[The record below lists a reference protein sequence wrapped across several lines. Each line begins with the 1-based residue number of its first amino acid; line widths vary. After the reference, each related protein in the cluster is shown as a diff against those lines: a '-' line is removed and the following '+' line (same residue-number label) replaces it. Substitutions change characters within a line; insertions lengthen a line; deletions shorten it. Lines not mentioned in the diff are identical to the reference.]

1 MVMTRSHD
9 PDPARARAGCD
20 MAPMSRPARR
30 QPPAGAHTAGCRQ
43 GTRFRLIRVPL
54 IVLFLLFPPP
64 ALSGRAGEGDGG
76 RDGQLTLSEFRQRL
90 GAFIADTNLRRSVV
104 GLKIVRLD
112 DSSTIAG
119 HQSGTLL
126 HPGSNMKL
134 FTTAAA
140 LALLPPDFTFR
151 TRVYCDTGIVGGGLR
166 GNLYVIGG
174 GDPLLDTA
182 DVDSLAGIVAASG
195 IDRIDGDI
203 VADLSRFDSS
213 SWGKGWM
220 WDDEPDPGAPFIT
233 PLAFNHATVSV
244 IVRPGPRAGTPTAW
258 EITPSGGALP
268 VENTALTIARGSPDS
283 LAVTRARG
291 EDRIVVGG
299 TMSLS
304 APPETTVLSV
314 RSPADHF
321 LRALKERLAR
331 RGIGVGG
338 GLRAGTATGPL
349 FLGAIARPL
358 GPVLHRVNAMSDNF
372 AAECL
377 LKVIAAE
384 RSGVP
389 GSADDGLA
397 AVGEYLTGAGIAPRT
412 MIMADGS
419 GVSWY
424 NAVAADDLT
433 ALLRD
438 QYARPATFGA
448 FYRSL
453 ASAGRDG
460 TLGSRMGGTV
470 AAGRLR
476 GKTGTLTG
484 VSAISGYLT
493 TLANERLAYCIMI
506 NHFPGPVRL
515 LRSLQDGLLADLVR
529 LAPAP

>member
-1 MVMTRSHD
+1 MQMTRTRVHEVD
-9 PDPARARAGCD
+9 PGRV
-20 MAPMSRPARR
+20 
-30 QPPAGAHTAGCRQ
+30 PAGRDAAPTLRSAGRT
-43 GTRFRLIRVPL
+43 GDRPRFIRVPL
-54 IVLFLLFPPP
+54 LVLSLLLLPP
-64 ALSGRAGEGDGG
+64 ALSSRTGTVGGG
-76 RDGQLTLSEFRQRL
+76 RDGQLTLSQFRQRL
-90 GAFIADTNLRRSVV
+90 EAFLADTNLRRSVV

-140 LALLPPDFTFR
+140 LALLPAEFTFR
-151 TRVYCDTGIVGGGLR
+151 TRVYCDADIVGGALR

-174 GDPLLDTA
+174 GDPLLDTS

-195 IDRIDGDI
+195 ISRIDGDL
-203 VADLSRFDSS
+203 VADLSLFDSS
-213 SWGKGWM
+213 RWGKGWM

-244 IVRPGPRAGTPTAW
+244 IARPGPRTGAPTEC
-258 EITPSGGALP
+258 EITPSADSFL
-268 VENTALTIARGSPDS
+268 VDNTAVTIARGSPDS
-283 LAVTRARG
+283 LVVTRARG

-304 APPETTVLSV
+304 APPETTILSV
-314 RSPADHF
+314 HTPSGHF
-321 LRALKERLAR
+321 LRALKEHLAR

-338 GLRAGTATGPL
+338 GLRTGVATGPL

-358 GPVLHRVNAMSDNF
+358 EPVLHRVNAMSDNF

-397 AVGEYLTGAGIAPRT
+397 AVGEYLSGAGIATRT
-412 MIMADGS
+412 MILADGS

-424 NAVAADDLT
+424 NAVAPDDLI

-438 QYARPATFGA
+438 QYGRPSTFDA

-453 ASAGRDG
+453 AGAGRDG
-460 TLGSRMGGTV
+460 TLWARMVGTG

-484 VSAISGYLT
+484 ISTISGYLT
-493 TLANERLAYCIMI
+493 TLANERLAFCIMI

-529 LAPAP
+529 LAPER